1 MKKLTL
7 LLTINFGFLV
17 LLSSCKKE
25 DPSPKVIES
34 IIDVSTYD
42 TIYPNEYLCANVGS
56 TYQYSEEGNVLECE
70 WVPFTLYKVIRDG
83 NRRNVFKNTVIL
95 MKLGK
100 KYIHG
105 DFYVKNSETEE
116 GKVKSTIFNR
126 EIMGHEG
133 TSWFHQVD
141 NSNSYFWTKITYE
154 EVDHLEEFVTL
165 SGEEFEDVIVIRSHC
180 FTGSDK
186 SAYETEE
193 YKYYAKGVGLV
204 RSIYHDSES
213 WYEFDTTDVYDYTI
227 VPF

>member
-25 DPSPKVIES
+25 ELPVTER

-42 TIYPNEYLCANVGS
+42 TIYPNEYLCANSGS
-56 TYQYSEEGNVLECE
+56 TYQYSEEGNIVECE
-70 WVPFTLYKVIRDG
+70 WAPFTLYKVNIDGKRRD
-83 NRRNVFKNTVIL
+83 VIKNTVIL

-105 DFYVKNSETEE
+105 DFYLKNSTTEE
-116 GKVKSTIFNR
+116 GFIKSTIFNR

-141 NSNSYFWTKITYE
+141 NSNSYFWTTIAYE
-154 EVDHLEEFVTL
+154 EVDHLDEFVAF
-165 SGEEFEDVIVIRSHC
+165 SGEVFEDIIVVHRHWSSL
-180 FTGSDK
+180 SDK
-186 SAYETEE
+186 GGYESEE
-193 YKYYAKGVGLV
+193 YKYYAKGIGLV
-204 RSIYHDSES
+204 RSIYFGSQSD
-213 WYEFDTTDVYDYTI
+213 YEFDTTDVYDYTI